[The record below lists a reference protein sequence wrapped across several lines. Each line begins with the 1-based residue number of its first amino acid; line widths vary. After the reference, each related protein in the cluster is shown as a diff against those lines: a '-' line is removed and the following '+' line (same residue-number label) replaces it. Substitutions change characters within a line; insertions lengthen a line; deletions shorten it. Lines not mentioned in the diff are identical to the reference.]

1 MQLIISLFG
10 TPNTLICD
18 RGRMFE
24 ASSFLSFLNELGCRV
39 HHITPEMH
47 QANGQAER
55 YIRTIL
61 NMLRIESNQKK
72 SEWAEELWRLQ
83 LILNITK
90 QKTTQYS
97 PLNLLIGSENAL
109 PVVRSLIRDVALENS
124 TDNRESLRELR
135 RQRTTERLTR
145 NQAEQ
150 DRRVNEDREPPRI
163 YKLNDLVFV
172 IKYSQSQGKLD
183 PGMRG
188 PYRITRVLDHGRYE
202 LKLVS
207 GAYGKVTYAAA
218 QYLVPWRGEWTP
230 ETCAAF
236 FEGEEND
243 DVSAD
248 AVTAQSDPTQEQP
261 GPSSKPD
268 EDVRLSGEAVLAATP
283 EADSPSHPPTSQSV

>member
-1 MQLIISLFG
+1 
-10 TPNTLICD
+10 
-18 RGRMFE
+18 
-24 ASSFLSFLNELGCRV
+24 
-39 HHITPEMH
+39 
-47 QANGQAER
+47 
-55 YIRTIL
+55 
-61 NMLRIESNQKK
+61 
-72 SEWAEELWRLQ
+72 
-83 LILNITK
+83 
-90 QKTTQYS
+90 
-97 PLNLLIGSENAL
+97 
-109 PVVRSLIRDVALENS
+109 
-124 TDNRESLRELR
+124 
-135 RQRTTERLTR
+135 
-145 NQAEQ
+145 
-150 DRRVNEDREPPRI
+150 
-163 YKLNDLVFV
+163 
-172 IKYSQSQGKLD
+172 
-183 PGMRG
+183 MRG